1 MADEYDANAG
11 GNRRSLLTG
20 ILANVLWTLRLQELV
35 KQRVLWN
42 VYASVFSRLSV
53 TEWVDVKSDLSLQTS
68 ELVRVLFAVCS
79 MTHVPTTMA
88 TLCLHLWS
96 IIGSLKLISTL
107 RLSIQTVGQ
116 ASGFVQPWMGDSA
129 TPRSNTSSTWS
140 RWYRPHRFVGICLA
154 FNWFESICL
163 LFTVYDYC
171 TIKQVFIWHV
181 YYNKI
186 QVTTHIGWTGEVYF
200 NPIHMCNK
208 FLPFYTTIC
217 YFINIQS
224 RQWTYHHLKAYSIF
238 YNLLIQTTD
247 FK

>member
-1 MADEYDANAG
+1 MPTFFRKNNEMADEYDANDG
-11 GNRRSLLTG
+11 GNRGRLLTV

-53 TEWVDVKSDLSLQTS
+53 TEWVDVESDLSLQT
-68 ELVRVLFAVCS
+68 FCS
-79 MTHVPTTMA
+79 MTLVPTTMA

-116 ASGFVQPWMGDSA
+116 ASGFVQPRMGDSA
-129 TPRSNTSSTWS
+129 TPRSSTSSTWS

-154 FNWFESICL
+154 FNLFESICL

-171 TIKQVFIWHV
+171 TIKQCSYDMFIIIKYNTHRVDRWSLFQPNTHV
-181 YYNKI
+181 
-186 QVTTHIGWTGEVYF
+186 
-200 NPIHMCNK
+200 
-208 FLPFYTTIC
+208 
-217 YFINIQS
+217 
-224 RQWTYHHLKAYSIF
+224 
-238 YNLLIQTTD
+238 
-247 FK
+247 